1 MENTMTMSKSYE
13 QKMRERRRELFEQA
27 PGEEDAVEKR

>member
-13 QKMRERRRELFEQA
+13 QKMLERRRELFEQA
-27 PGEEDAVEKR
+27 PGEEAV